1 LPEQATVLCRIYI
14 SINCDNDYL
23 GERTYILHII
33 IKNERNMKRK
43 LIFILS
49 LLLGT
54 LAFTSCE
61 KSVYD
66 ADKQPQKEK
75 TGKGG

>member
-1 LPEQATVLCRIYI
+1 
-14 SINCDNDYL
+14 
-23 GERTYILHII
+23 
-33 IKNERNMKRK
+33 MKRK

-66 ADKQPQKEK
+66 ADKQPQKENWQGRITQTEEVAVSTIPK
-75 TGKGG
+75 MDGELSCSKICFRV

>member
-1 LPEQATVLCRIYI
+1 
-14 SINCDNDYL
+14 
-23 GERTYILHII
+23 
-33 IKNERNMKRK
+33 MKRK

-66 ADKQPQKEK
+66 ADKQPQKKEK

>member
-1 LPEQATVLCRIYI
+1 
-14 SINCDNDYL
+14 
-23 GERTYILHII
+23 
-33 IKNERNMKRK
+33 MKRK

-66 ADKQPQKEK
+66 ADKKPQKEK

>member
-1 LPEQATVLCRIYI
+1 
-14 SINCDNDYL
+14 
-23 GERTYILHII
+23 
-33 IKNERNMKRK
+33 MKRK

-66 ADKQPQKEK
+66 ADKQPQKEE